1 MEEIDIINRYF
12 QKDIIWEPTDKWHLY
27 TYNKIQTFIKDVSSD
42 FLTNKKIVILNA
54 GSAGEEYGL
63 IEHVHI
69 HVDIVDTKIKDKQ
82 NFIVSN
88 IETVELNEK
97 VDMVLCVGSVL
108 NYTDPV
114 RAIKNFSKLLK
125 TGGYLLIEF
134 EKSTSL
140 EFIFHKSFN
149 EQVAIIHT
157 FYGSHEE
164 KLKVFSERY
173 IKSIIRYNKF
183 ILMRTER
190 FHIASPLIF
199 RLVKQANFAAKFSYL
214 DIFFKY
220 INPLNYFSSNVIYF
234 CQKA

>member
-12 QKDIIWEPTDKWHLY
+12 EKDIIWEPTDKWHLY
-27 TYNKIQTFIKDVSSD
+27 THTKIQTFIKNASRD
-42 FLTNKKIVILNA
+42 FLENKKIVILNA

-63 IEHVHI
+63 IEHTHI

-82 NFIVSN
+82 KFIVSN
-88 IETVELNEK
+88 IETLELNEK

-157 FYGSHEE
+157 FYGNHEE

-173 IKSIIRYNKF
+173 IQSIIQYNKF

-199 RLVKQANFAAKFSYL
+199 RLVKQPNFAARFGHL
-214 DIFFKY
+214 DIIFKY

-234 CQKA
+234 CQKT